1 MAKQILGTF
10 QSRDAAD
17 SVKDAFIKEGFNAA
31 DLVVMVN
38 RESPEPPEDA
48 RLEVGT
54 EGEPGFGG
62 FQEKLGKAVLQVLHK
77 EETIEGDGFEGEG
90 KGGALLGITLQKDED
105 ETRVR
110 ALLERH
116 FASDIEVAQQD

>member
-17 SVKDAFIKEGFNAA
+17 SVKDAFIADGFNAA

-38 RESPEPPEDA
+38 REGTEPPEDA

-54 EGEPGFGG
+54 DGEEGFAGFE
-62 FQEKLGKAVLQVLHK
+62 EKVGKAVLQVLHK
-77 EETIEGDGFEGEG
+77 EEPIEGDGFEGDG
-90 KGGALLGITLQKDED
+90 KGGALLAVRLEKDED
-105 ETRVR
+105 EGRVR
-110 ALLERH
+110 AMLERH
-116 FASDIEVAQQD
+116 FASDIEVAQAD

>member
-1 MAKQILGTF
+1 MQILGTF

-17 SVKDAFIKEGFNAA
+17 SVKDAFIA
-31 DLVVMVN
+31 DGYKAEDLIVMVN

-54 EGEPGFGG
+54 EGEPGMAGL
-62 FQEKLGKAVLQVLHK
+62 QEKIGKTVLSVLGKSK
-77 EETIEGDGFEGEG
+77 TIEGDGFEGEG
-90 KGGALLGITLQKDED
+90 KGGALLGIRLHDASE
-105 ETRVR
+105 EARAR

-116 FASDIEVAQQD
+116 FASDIEVAQPD

>member
-17 SVKDAFIKEGFNAA
+17 SVKNAFIAEGFKPE
-31 DLVVMVN
+31 DLIVMVN

-54 EGEPGFGG
+54 AGEPGFAGLE
-62 FQEKLGKAVLQVLHK
+62 EKLGKIALGLLHK
-77 EETIEGDGFEGEG
+77 TNTVEGDGFEGED
-90 KGGALLGITLQKDED
+90 KGGALLGVTIHQDADEA
-105 ETRVR
+105 RVR

-116 FASDIEVAQQD
+116 FVSDIEVSQPH